1 MSNKRSTGRELG
13 EPVAP
18 TVALQHA
25 VLAVRRAW
33 AGGVPDFAEWGSANV
48 DPEPLI
54 INDLNGDRL
63 FYDFNVRLDERTIGV
78 VRASANKVV
87 GSPVV
92 SLQLGPHRWS
102 VNDATLGASKV
113 LKQREARADVNDI
126 SLVCYCYPKVAIR
139 VEAASREAGP
149 LSMLVDVA
157 DLKPVERFGADDE
170 EGLSAYSFLDEVAVP
185 EADQRRSRW
194 EAAEGDL
201 EASLEAAPTAVEQE
215 GAKVDLAD
223 LKDKLA
229 PKPYLEFIKFY
240 SWKTVRYAPRC
251 NAPEVFRLYAQQ
263 TNVYCAV
270 ATGQMILD
278 FYKYHFDQ
286 PAIAA
291 AMGTGPGGTSNTGQ
305 VNGYESLS
313 NNGLDATYDN
323 TAAWSEAKA
332 EIDANRP
339 LKSGIPGHARACAGW
354 KRQNITLIG
363 QPPKRWLKIYDPW
376 PWNADICNGG
386 AVYWEAWDSVTHT
399 NFIYVRHS

>member
-33 AGGVPDFAEWGSANV
+33 ASGVPDFAEWGSANV

-102 VNDATLGASKV
+102 VNDATLGAAKV

-194 EAAEGDL
+194 EAAEGEL
-201 EASLEAAPTAVEQE
+201 EASLEAAPTA
-215 GAKVDLAD
+215 G
-223 LKDKLA
+223 
-229 PKPYLEFIKFY
+229 
-240 SWKTVRYAPRC
+240 S
-251 NAPEVFRLYAQQ
+251 
-263 TNVYCAV
+263 
-270 ATGQMILD
+270 
-278 FYKYHFDQ
+278 
-286 PAIAA
+286 
-291 AMGTGPGGTSNTGQ
+291 
-305 VNGYESLS
+305 
-313 NNGLDATYDN
+313 
-323 TAAWSEAKA
+323 
-332 EIDANRP
+332 
-339 LKSGIPGHARACAGW
+339 SGSP
-354 KRQNITLIG
+354 
-363 QPPKRWLKIYDPW
+363 
-376 PWNADICNGG
+376 
-386 AVYWEAWDSVTHT
+386 
-399 NFIYVRHS
+399 